1 VNSGRIR
8 RFTSRSET
16 AHSSSASSI
25 ATPAT
30 RDLRTVPAQQAGDR
44 AKTQL

>member
-8 RFTSRSET
+8 RFTSRGEQ
-16 AHSSSASSI
+16 AHSPSASST

-30 RDLRTVPAQQAGDR
+30 RDLRTVPAQQTRDR
-44 AKTQL
+44 S